1 MPADQVAK
9 IIDVDTSKIN
19 RSNADFTKREAAE
32 VSFIAQIEH
41 GGVTYNRK
49 FTFVVHDELIHHIGG
64 PVTQADV
71 ETAILAEVG
80 KIKPMH
86 AVAAA
91 LNAKKNVDLV
101 AEVKAKGPKK

>member
-1 MPADQVAK
+1 MPDPKAK
-9 IIDVDTSKIN
+9 IVDVDTSKIN
-19 RSNADFTKREAAE
+19 RSDADFSKRAAAE

-41 GGVTYNRK
+41 EGAIYNRK
-49 FTFVVHDELIHHIGG
+49 FTFVVHDEQIFHIGG

-71 ETAILAEVG
+71 EMAILAEVD
-80 KIKPMH
+80 KIKSMY

-101 AEVKAKGPKK
+101 AEVKAKGQKK

>member
-1 MPADQVAK
+1 MPDPKAK
-9 IIDVDTSKIN
+9 IVDVDTSKIN
-19 RSNADFTKREAAE
+19 RSDADFSKRAAAE

-64 PVTQADV
+64 PITQADI
-71 ETAILAEVG
+71 EQALLAEVD
-80 KIKPMH
+80 KIKSMH
-86 AVAAA
+86 DAAAA
-91 LNAKKNVDLV
+91 LELKKNVDLV